1 MHHKYMIIDSDT
13 VIQGSYNLSDN
24 AEHNT
29 MENMA
34 TFSGPNAKQLVA
46 AYEAN
51 FASMWVTGEEEGLY
65 GELIEELETAE
76 DELPIIFDAMAL
88 DWDQVTKIKDVIYD
102 RCPAINSDELREN
115 PDRHYTCPL

>member
-1 MHHKYMIIDSDT
+1 
-13 VIQGSYNLSDN
+13 
-24 AEHNT
+24 
-29 MENMA
+29 MA
-34 TFSGPNAKQLVA
+34 VLVA
-46 AYEAN
+46 GGVHAARGDE
-51 FASMWVTGEEEGLY
+51 ST
-65 GELIEELETAE
+65 ELIEELETAE